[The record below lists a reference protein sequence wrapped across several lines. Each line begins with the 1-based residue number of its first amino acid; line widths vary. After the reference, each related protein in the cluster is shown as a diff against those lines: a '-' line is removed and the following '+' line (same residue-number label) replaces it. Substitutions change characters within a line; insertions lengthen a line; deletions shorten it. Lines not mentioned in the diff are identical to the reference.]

1 MSHPISEWT
10 KKELKNEV
18 AALRAELANA
28 KAEVETAKRIARE
41 NYDACNAYMGIST
54 KVRGDNDKLR
64 QQLGEERQK
73 VVDAAETISAM
84 QIEAATLRHP
94 PAPGASAAVLAALRN
109 LVNNNGGPLQSEEAA
124 QTTREDDY
132 IMVRLADFEAA
143 VAALDAVPAS
153 GEPGDGELL
162 PKEPPPGLLMSM
174 AIRYDHALGCPGY
187 YDQQQLFGEKGP
199 SHSQRLES
207 TLTTMRQLYEEVS
220 GHGFYRKSR
229 ESEYAAITAHQPPTA
244 KREGEP

>member
-1 MSHPISEWT
+1 MLTDSTLTSISRDE
-10 KKELKNEV
+10 
-18 AALRAELANA
+18 RADIIYYIEAIQRELAQRDG
-28 KAEVETAKRIARE
+28 VIATLQHDRDE
-41 NYDACNAYMGIST
+41 QRD
-54 KVRGDNDKLR
+54 
-64 QQLGEERQK
+64 QLGRSRRSYENAIETLEQK
-73 VVDAAETISAM
+73 LT
-84 QIEAATLRHP
+84 EATA
-94 PAPGASAAVLAALRN
+94 
-109 LVNNNGGPLQSEEAA
+109 
-124 QTTREDDY
+124 
-132 IMVRLADFEAA
+132 
-143 VAALDAVPAS
+143 PAS

-244 KREGEP
+244 KREGES